1 MRLLMNRANR
11 SKCGS
16 IKWIGPFLF
25 LLVFILSVA
34 SAGRCL
40 AKESLFKPLFS
51 VKIGH
56 EFPTARDTFEEV
68 RELVLKHYYDE
79 NISEEALYWAAIQG
93 MLRHI
98 SPPEHPELGKIWL
111 EKEYDQVRNKRL
123 GVQVSLGIKSSF
135 NTNDGSLTVLEVFP
149 DSPAESIL
157 KPLDRIL
164 RINSESLKGK
174 SVSDVNALLSGE
186 EETEITL
193 TVNRDIQIFDVTLTF
208 KKFETQ
214 NLIVTKLTE
223 TVGLVEIKKFTADMS
238 KKLREELEKLEKEG
252 IKGLIIDLRN
262 NSGGVFIETLRIVEL
277 FLPEKRILLKTFQ
290 RETKMQNYVSVNKM
304 PFTFKISILTNKN
317 TASAAEILAASLQD
331 HQKALIV
338 GVRTYGKAVFEKT
351 FTLKNKYRVKF
362 ITGAMYS
369 PKGASWQSK
378 GLTPDFLV
386 EQDAKTLEALF
397 KMTPQERFRKD
408 VGMITAFK
416 LLSR

>member
-1 MRLLMNRANR
+1 MRLLISRANR

-16 IKWIGPFLF
+16 IKCIGCFLF
-25 LLVFILSVA
+25 LFVFVFSVA

-40 AKESLFKPLFS
+40 AKETLFRPLFS
-51 VKIGH
+51 VKIEH

-79 NISEEALYWAAIQG
+79 NITEEALYWAAIQG

-98 SPPEHPELGKIWL
+98 SPPEHPELCKIWL
-111 EKEYDQVRNKRL
+111 EKEYDQVLNKL
-123 GVQVSLGIKSSF
+123 QGVQVSLGIKSSF
-135 NTNDGSLTVLEVFP
+135 NTNDGSLTLLEVFP
-149 DSPAESIL
+149 DSPADSIL

-174 SVSDVNALLSGE
+174 SVTEVNELLRGE

-193 TVNRDIQIFDVTLTF
+193 TLNRDIQIFDVTLTF

-214 NLIVTKLTE
+214 NLIVSKLTE

-386 EQDAKTLEALF
+386 EQDDKTLEALF
-397 KMTPQERFRKD
+397 KMMTQERFRKD
-408 VGMITAFK
+408 VAMITAFK
-416 LLSR
+416 LLNR

>member
-1 MRLLMNRANR
+1 MRLLISRANR

-16 IKWIGPFLF
+16 IKCIGCFLF
-25 LLVFILSVA
+25 LFVFVFSVA

-40 AKESLFKPLFS
+40 AKETLFRPLFS
-51 VKIGH
+51 VKIEH

-79 NISEEALYWAAIQG
+79 NITEEALYWAAIQG

-174 SVSDVNALLSGE
+174 SVTEVNELLRGE

-193 TVNRDIQIFDVTLTF
+193 TLNRDIQIFDVTLTF

-214 NLIVTKLTE
+214 NLIVSKLTE

-386 EQDAKTLEALF
+386 EQDDKTLEALF
-397 KMTPQERFRKD
+397 KMMTQERFRKD
-408 VGMITAFK
+408 VAMITAFK
-416 LLSR
+416 LLNR

>member
-1 MRLLMNRANR
+1 MRLLISRANR

-16 IKWIGPFLF
+16 IKWIGPLLFLF
-25 LLVFILSVA
+25 VFVFSVA
-34 SAGRCL
+34 SSGRCL
-40 AKESLFKPLFS
+40 AKEPIFKPLFS

-68 RELVLKHYYDE
+68 KELVLKHYYNE
-79 NISEEALYWAAIQG
+79 NITEEVLYWAAIQG

-98 SPPEHPELGKIWL
+98 SPPENPELGKIWL

-174 SVSDVNALLSGE
+174 SVTKINALLKGE

-193 TVNRDIQIFDVTLTF
+193 TINRDIQIFDVTLTF

-214 NLIVTKLTE
+214 NLIVAKLTE
-223 TVGLVEIKKFTADMS
+223 TVGLVEIKKFTAGMS
-238 KKLREELEKLEKEG
+238 NKLREELEKLAKEG

-262 NSGGVFIETLRIVEL
+262 NSGGVFIETLRVVEL
-277 FLPEKRILLKTFQ
+277 FLAEKRILLKTFQ
-290 RETKMQNYVSVNKM
+290 RGKKMQNYVSVNKM
-304 PFTFKISILTNKN
+304 PLTFKISILTSKN

-351 FTLKNKYRVKF
+351 FKLKNRYRVKF

-397 KMTPQERFRKD
+397 KVTPQERFRKD
-408 VGMITAFK
+408 VAMITAFK
-416 LLSR
+416 LLNR